1 MQHTNAVARSIQF
14 GAMSDLVSP
23 AGSSIGPGVSGIG
36 VSGIGLTRD
45 FSNASSTHSRIT
57 DAMNGSSVGLG
68 QLDGA
73 DVSGGL
79 MSEVVA
85 FRQPS
90 LHLQFAHALRPVPL
104 GSAEWV

>member
-1 MQHTNAVARSIQF
+1 MQHTNTVARSIQF

-23 AGSSIGPGVSGIG
+23 AGSAASPLRSSIGSGVSGIG

-45 FSNASSTHSRIT
+45 FSSASSTHARIT
-57 DAMNGSSVGLG
+57 DAITGSSVGPG
-68 QLDGA
+68 QLRGA
-73 DVSGGL
+73 DVSCEL

-90 LHLQFAHALRPVPL
+90 LHLII
-104 GSAEWV
+104 S